1 MRSSVVPVSEEYVR
15 INQELEDVIKETSAR
30 LGVVATPAASAQVV
44 SDRLVK
50 AGIRSILNF
59 APVHLSVPEGVDVRK
74 VDLASELQIL
84 AFHEQRKAV

>member
-1 MRSSVVPVSEEYVR
+1 MHALSD
-15 INQELEDVIKETSAR
+15 LETVIKETKAR
-30 LGVVATPAASAQVV
+30 LGVVATPAESAQEVCN
-44 SDRLVK
+44 RLVK

-59 APVHLSVPEGVDVRK
+59 APVHLTVNDGVDVRK